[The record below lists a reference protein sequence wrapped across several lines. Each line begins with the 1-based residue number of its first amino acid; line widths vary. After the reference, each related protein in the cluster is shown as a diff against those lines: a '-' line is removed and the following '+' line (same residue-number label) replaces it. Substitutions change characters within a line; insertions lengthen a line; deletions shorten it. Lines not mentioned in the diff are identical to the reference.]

1 MSAAAPPPA
10 RLDPQQQFGLPERA
24 VVAKE
29 VAAGTRSADLTKIA
43 SYVSG
48 LGQGASGL
56 LIFTLE
62 NGQVWRQL
70 SAADVV
76 VARVG
81 DRATV
86 SRGAFSSFWLELS
99 SGRGCKVSRVL

>member
-1 MSAAAPPPA
+1 MNV
-10 RLDPQQQFGLPERA
+10 QFAIKDGTIFVLEVNPRA
-24 VVAKE
+24 SRTVPFVAK
-29 VAAGTRSADLTKIA
+29 VIGKPLAKIA
-43 SYVSG
+43 SRVSG

-56 LIFTLE
+56 AIFTLE

-70 SAADVV
+70 SSADVV

-86 SRGAFSSFWLELS
+86 SRGAFSSFWLELG
-99 SGRGCKVSRVL
+99 SGRGCKVGRVL